1 MFRQLQ
7 TVSNRKQGS
16 RHSQHYVLCN
26 LLIWVHQEH
35 SNALT
40 CKQLKLEAVLQ
51 GACRD
56 GVQGVARQ
64 RVPVARLGNL
74 GRQHLAT
81 QAQLDEVA
89 LRVALDGIRVPGGQQ
104 LSARLGITAAQGQ
117 AQALASAA
125 SRAV

>member
-1 MFRQLQ
+1 MARGGHRL
-7 TVSNRKQGS
+7 S
-16 RHSQHYVLCN
+16 HYYSLRTPYVRDT
-26 LLIWVHQEH
+26 
-35 SNALT
+35 ALT
-40 CKQLKLEAVLQ
+40 CKQLELEAVLQ

-74 GRQHLAT
+74 GGQHLAA

-104 LSARLGITAAQGQ
+104 LGARLGITASQGQ
-117 AQALASAA
+117 AQALASAT
-125 SRAV
+125 SRAVLTVSNFRP